1 MAGRNVEDRVTDTS
15 DEELK
20 PSLRAFK
27 LSLAYF
33 PSKVIFRPFFRR
45 RLARHLESKPGIW
58 AKRTQCAKLLAYR
71 AHGSFQS
78 PLPPP
83 FPSFHLSF
91 CASNPFN
98 FLFVFLL
105 STLFFSRPR
114 RFSVFL
120 FPVPF
125 PSAQR
130 WLVISICRHSRNCW
144 PRRGASRWNRAAE
157 MPERAL
163 AKQTRCQLCARL
175 LRFARARVEQH
186 SRWLVCSPTS
196 TPDHSA
202 GFNVPDESRNAK

>member
-1 MAGRNVEDRVTDTS
+1 MRETS
-15 DEELK
+15 RLSS
-20 PSLRAFK
+20 PRLVSVPIATAF
-27 LSLAYF
+27 
-33 PSKVIFRPFFRR
+33 
-45 RLARHLESKPGIW
+45 
-58 AKRTQCAKLLAYR
+58 
-71 AHGSFQS
+71 SF
-78 PLPPP
+78 
-83 FPSFHLSF
+83 FPSFLLCVQSVQLPLRLPSFYALFLSSSQIL
-91 CASNPFN
+91 C
-98 FLFVFLL
+98 L
-105 STLFFSRPR
+105 SISRP
-114 RFSVFL
+114 
-120 FPVPF
+120 FP
-125 PSAQR
+125 ATQR